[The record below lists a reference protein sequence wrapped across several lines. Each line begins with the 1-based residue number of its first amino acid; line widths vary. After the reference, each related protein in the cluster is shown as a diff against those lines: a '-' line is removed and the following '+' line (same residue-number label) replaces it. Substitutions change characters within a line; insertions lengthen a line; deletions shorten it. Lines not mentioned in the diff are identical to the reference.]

1 MNRSGSP
8 HEGLAV
14 LSYGFRPLFL
24 LAGIFAVLSVGLWLP
39 EYEGEISIP
48 TTFSPVSWHAHEMLY
63 GYLVAAVSGF
73 LLTAIPNW
81 TGRLPF
87 QGRPLALLVGLWLAG
102 RIAIAISAHIG
113 WVLAMLVDCSF
124 LLAFVG
130 VTSREVL
137 AGSNFRNL
145 KVVALVSV
153 LLIGNLTFH
162 LEAHRSENADYG
174 IRIGIAGMMM
184 LVMVIGGRIIPSFTR
199 NWLARQTDGRMPIGF
214 NRFDVAAIGI
224 SAVALLVWVV
234 SPVAQTTDTLLFAAG
249 LAQLVRLARWA
260 GERTWRDRLVLVLHI
275 AYLFVPVGFLLLA
288 ASDKFGVPPS
298 AGIHAWTIGAMATC
312 DACRHDARDART
324 YRQTAQCEQRDAIY
338 LWLNR
343 CCRFVA
349 HRCDLSTSRKPTCYC
364 ISRRWH
370 GFWPSSCS
378 RRSMAR
384 CCCSAKSSDGGRSCR
399 REGWLGE
406 TYDVGSS
413 INRCGRAKASS
424 CSLRS
429 MTISRPRMRTP

>member
-1 MNRSGSP
+1 MNRSRSP

-39 EYEGEISIP
+39 EFEGEISIP
-48 TTFSPVSWHAHEMLY
+48 TTFFPIAWHAHEMLY

-137 AGSNFRNL
+137 AGGNFRNL

-162 LEAHRSENADYG
+162 LEAHRSGNADYG
-174 IRIGIAGMMM
+174 IRIGIAGMVM

-199 NWLARQTDGRMPIGF
+199 NWLARQTDGRMPIAF
-214 NRFDVAAIGI
+214 NRFDVAAIGM
-224 SAVALLVWVV
+224 SAVALLGWVV
-234 SPVAQTTDTLLFAAG
+234 SPVAQTTSILLFAAG
-249 LAQLVRLARWA
+249 LAQLARLARWA
-260 GERTWRDRLVLVLHI
+260 GDRTWRDRLVLVLHI
-275 AYLFVPVGFLLLA
+275 AYLFVPAGFLLLA
-288 ASDKFGVPPS
+288 ASDQFGVPPS
-298 AGIHAWTIGAMATC
+298 AGIHAWTIGAMASLTL
-312 DACRHDARDART
+312 AVMTRATLGHTGRLLSASRATQFIFGSIVIAALLRIGAT
-324 YRQTAQCEQRDAIY
+324 FYIAQGDVLLHLSALAWILAFVMFVAIY
-338 LWLNR
+338 GPMLLQ
-343 CCRFVA
+343 
-349 HRCDLSTSRKPTCYC
+349 RK
-364 ISRRWH
+364 
-370 GFWPSSCS
+370 
-378 RRSMAR
+378 
-384 CCCSAKSSDGGRSCR
+384 
-399 REGWLGE
+399 
-406 TYDVGSS
+406 VV
-413 INRCGRAKASS
+413 
-424 CSLRS
+424 
-429 MTISRPRMRTP
+429 

>member
-162 LEAHRSENADYG
+162 LEAHRSGNADYG

-298 AGIHAWTIGAMATC
+298 AGIHAWTIGAMATLTL
-312 DACRHDARDART
+312 AVMTRATLGHTGRLLSASSAT
-324 YRQTAQCEQRDAIY
+324 QFI
-338 LWLNR
+338 
-343 CCRFVA
+343 FGSIVVA
-349 HRCDLSTSRKPTCYC
+349 ALLRIGATLY
-364 ISRRWH
+364 
-370 GFWPSSCS
+370 
-378 RRSMAR
+378 
-384 CCCSAKSSDGGRSCR
+384 
-399 REGWLGE
+399 
-406 TYDVGSS
+406 V
-413 INRCGRAKASS
+413 AKANVLLHLSA
-424 CSLRS
+424 LAWILAFVVFA
-429 MTISRPRMRTP
+429 TIYGPMLLQRKVV

>member
-1 MNRSGSP
+1 MNRSRSP

-39 EYEGEISIP
+39 EFEGEISIP
-48 TTFSPVSWHAHEMLY
+48 TTFSPVAWHAHEMLY

-137 AGSNFRNL
+137 AGKNFRNL

-162 LEAHRSENADYG
+162 LEAHWSGNADYG
-174 IRIGIAGMMM
+174 IRIGIAGMVM

-199 NWLARQTDGRMPIGF
+199 NWLARQTDGRMPIAF
-214 NRFDVAAIGI
+214 NRFDVAAIGM
-224 SAVALLVWVV
+224 SAVALLGWVI
-234 SPVAQTTDTLLFAAG
+234 SPVAQTTSILLFAAG
-249 LAQLVRLARWA
+249 LAQLARLARWA
-260 GERTWRDRLVLVLHI
+260 GDRTWRDRLVLVLHI
-275 AYLFVPVGFLLLA
+275 AYLFVPIGFLLLA
-288 ASDKFGVPPS
+288 AGDKFGVPPS
-298 AGIHAWTIGAMATC
+298 AGIHAWTIGAMATLTL
-312 DACRHDARDART
+312 AVMTRATLGHTGRLLSASRGTQFVYGSIIIAALLRIGAT
-324 YRQTAQCEQRDAIY
+324 LYIAQGNVLLHLSALAWILAFVVFAAIY
-338 LWLNR
+338 GPMLLQ
-343 CCRFVA
+343 
-349 HRCDLSTSRKPTCYC
+349 RKV
-364 ISRRWH
+364 
-370 GFWPSSCS
+370 
-378 RRSMAR
+378 
-384 CCCSAKSSDGGRSCR
+384 
-399 REGWLGE
+399 L
-406 TYDVGSS
+406 
-413 INRCGRAKASS
+413 
-424 CSLRS
+424 
-429 MTISRPRMRTP
+429 

>member
-1 MNRSGSP
+1 MNRSRSP

-24 LAGIFAVLSVGLWLP
+24 LAGIYAVLSIGLWLP
-39 EYEGEISIP
+39 EFEGEISIP
-48 TTFSPVSWHAHEMLY
+48 TTFSPVAWHAHEMLY

-137 AGSNFRNL
+137 AGRNFRNL

-162 LEAHRSENADYG
+162 LEAHRSGNADYG
-174 IRIGIAGMMM
+174 IRIGIAGMVM

-199 NWLARQTDGRMPIGF
+199 NWLARQTDGRMPIAF
-214 NRFDVAAIGI
+214 NRFDVAAIGM
-224 SAVALLVWVV
+224 SAVALLGWVI
-234 SPVAQTTDTLLFAAG
+234 SPVAQTTSILLFAAG
-249 LAQLVRLARWA
+249 LAQLARLARWA
-260 GERTWRDRLVLVLHI
+260 GDRTWRDRLVLVLHI
-275 AYLFVPVGFLLLA
+275 AYLFVPAGFLLLA
-288 ASDKFGVPPS
+288 ASDQFGVPPS
-298 AGIHAWTIGAMATC
+298 AGIHAWTIGAMASLTL
-312 DACRHDARDART
+312 AVMTRATLGHTGRLLSASPATQFIFGSIVVAALLRIGAT
-324 YRQTAQCEQRDAIY
+324 LYIAQGNVLLHLSALAWILAFAVFAAIY
-338 LWLNR
+338 GPMLLQ
-343 CCRFVA
+343 
-349 HRCDLSTSRKPTCYC
+349 RK
-364 ISRRWH
+364 
-370 GFWPSSCS
+370 
-378 RRSMAR
+378 
-384 CCCSAKSSDGGRSCR
+384 
-399 REGWLGE
+399 
-406 TYDVGSS
+406 VV
-413 INRCGRAKASS
+413 
-424 CSLRS
+424 
-429 MTISRPRMRTP
+429 

>member
-1 MNRSGSP
+1 M
-8 HEGLAV
+8 
-14 LSYGFRPLFL
+14 
-24 LAGIFAVLSVGLWLP
+24 SVGLWLP

-162 LEAHRSENADYG
+162 LEAHRSGNADYG

-298 AGIHAWTIGAMATC
+298 AGIHAWTIGAMATLTL
-312 DACRHDARDART
+312 AVMTRATLGHTGRLLSASSAT
-324 YRQTAQCEQRDAIY
+324 QFI
-338 LWLNR
+338 
-343 CCRFVA
+343 FGSIVVA
-349 HRCDLSTSRKPTCYC
+349 ALLRIGATLY
-364 ISRRWH
+364 
-370 GFWPSSCS
+370 
-378 RRSMAR
+378 
-384 CCCSAKSSDGGRSCR
+384 
-399 REGWLGE
+399 
-406 TYDVGSS
+406 V
-413 INRCGRAKASS
+413 AKANVLLHLSA
-424 CSLRS
+424 LAWILAFVVFA
-429 MTISRPRMRTP
+429 TIYGPMLLQRKVV

>member
-1 MNRSGSP
+1 MNRPRSP

-24 LAGIFAVLSVGLWLP
+24 LAGIFAVLSIGLWLP
-39 EYEGEISIP
+39 EFEGEVSVP
-48 TTFSPVSWHAHEMLY
+48 TTFSPVAWHAHEMLY

-137 AGSNFRNL
+137 AGRNFRNL

-162 LEAHRSENADYG
+162 LEAHRSGNADYG
-174 IRIGIAGMMM
+174 IRIGIAGMVM

-199 NWLARQTDGRMPIGF
+199 NWLARQTDGRMPIAF

-224 SAVALLVWVV
+224 SAVALLGWVI
-234 SPVAQTTDTLLFAAG
+234 SPVAQTTSILLFAAG
-249 LAQLVRLARWA
+249 LAQLARLARWA
-260 GERTWRDRLVLVLHI
+260 GNRTWRDRLVLVLHI
-275 AYLFVPVGFLLLA
+275 AYLFVPAGFLLLA
-288 ASDKFGVPPS
+288 ANDRFGVPPS
-298 AGIHAWTIGAMATC
+298 AGIHAWTIGAMATLTL
-312 DACRHDARDART
+312 AVMTRATLGHTGRLLSASPATQFIFGSIVVAALLRIGAT
-324 YRQTAQCEQRDAIY
+324 LYIAQGNVLLHLSALAWILAFGVFAAIY
-338 LWLNR
+338 GPMLLQ
-343 CCRFVA
+343 
-349 HRCDLSTSRKPTCYC
+349 RK
-364 ISRRWH
+364 
-370 GFWPSSCS
+370 
-378 RRSMAR
+378 
-384 CCCSAKSSDGGRSCR
+384 
-399 REGWLGE
+399 
-406 TYDVGSS
+406 VV
-413 INRCGRAKASS
+413 
-424 CSLRS
+424 
-429 MTISRPRMRTP
+429 